1 MEFNFDSEDNV
12 KAIKTP
18 AIKVLNGD
26 AKLWIC
32 DDNVQ
37 LCRWREDNKNLI
49 YHSLKTVEEDTI
61 SGKIILNPRILIL
74 QRSRLLKVE
83 INTERIVKVWARDD
97 KNEIHYCVR
106 KYMIL
111 FVDENNNP
119 LHEIPVQLTAK
130 GCFQFEFDT
139 KVCEFR
145 TEMTKLCNE
154 KATRMNDAWYSMCV
168 FVPTF
173 KSMMRG
179 EGNKQRKACITTTYE
194 SPTKDN
200 WLSLCVGR
208 RDDPA
213 NKFWVDAEGTYTQHV
228 YKLYSDTLNAC
239 DVKGW

>member
-1 MEFNFDSEDNV
+1 MIS
-12 KAIKTP
+12 
-18 AIKVLNGD
+18 
-26 AKLWIC
+26 
-32 DDNVQ
+32 
-37 LCRWREDNKNLI
+37 
-49 YHSLKTVEEDTI
+49 HSLKTVEEDTV
-61 SGKIILNPRILIL
+61 SGKIILNTRILIL
-74 QRSRLLKVE
+74 QLSRLLKVE
-83 INTERIVKVWARDD
+83 INTGRIVKVWTRND
-97 KNEIHYCVR
+97 KKDETHVCVR

-179 EGNKQRKACITTTYE
+179 EG
-194 SPTKDN
+194 
-200 WLSLCVGR
+200 
-208 RDDPA
+208 
-213 NKFWVDAEGTYTQHV
+213 
-228 YKLYSDTLNAC
+228 
-239 DVKGW
+239 